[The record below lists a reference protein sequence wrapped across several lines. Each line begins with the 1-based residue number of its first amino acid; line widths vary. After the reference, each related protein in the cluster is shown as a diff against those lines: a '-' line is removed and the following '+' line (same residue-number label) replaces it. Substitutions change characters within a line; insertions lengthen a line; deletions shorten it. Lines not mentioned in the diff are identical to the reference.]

1 MSNTINNNSESET
14 NNSEIEAN
22 RDLLATT
29 SNSQELKQNDVPK
42 MKPLK
47 LWISSEWFIP
57 IDNKG
62 MCIGTCF
69 EGALGFVIQLKS
81 ERGSAVALKLPR
93 LMGETY
99 RENAYINELMEKE
112 LWAVKEVF
120 EGEPIKVNPEKL
132 LAFFGAGEL
141 RGLINTAGGNENAK
155 KWHNSLVFVH
165 YKKGQN
171 PQFCL
176 VKYDEKTEK
185 VEIFPPESKCPIK
198 SDKEYKMLIE
208 NRKSDQGKDWAETIL
223 VACEKSD
230 DIEKNEL
237 EIFSINKLKNQDKEI
252 WYTSIPS
259 IKYGWAP
266 GTLQQTISCKQRGEW
281 KIKEH
286 LDLAERLCQGLDA
299 LHSKEML
306 HADLRPANVVYR
318 GDETSPDNYFLADYG
333 SFARKTPYAAGNSTN
348 LGQTIIGPAIGGERT
363 SPFYA
368 PERCLGREREEADI
382 AIVYPDVGDSLYIIL
397 GWRSELI
404 NPQSNK
410 PDQEKIKSLIE
421 QNLDQENREDDSKTL
436 LDKGDRIQVREFIF
450 EVEEI
455 ERNVENKQ
463 ILKCNTRVWK
473 IYQNRIVVRYDDT
486 FEDMEWFPIPRTIEL
501 LQWSVATDI
510 YSLGAVIL
518 YSVFYDSTHIA
529 ERNRKENSSQIEEE
543 FRQMLN
549 YLSSPP
555 YFNSIWSEIEELRIQ
570 LERHLENDNLS
581 PTQFANTLYI
591 NPGTSTDEPEIDPIH
606 PIEEENNTIE
616 YTTQKKKD
624 QKTLQE
630 KVIEISS
637 LITQTVPGARWLI
650 STLNYDLG
658 RFIFFIHFIFCCL
671 HRRSELQKETDMMNE
686 FPFCANRLESPN
698 ENGAAYKAKQR
709 LKFIKEKI
717 IIKGALNSLIFK
729 SKDIPEFE
737 PRPDTILSLEL
748 IKSEKKREEIK
759 NIIKEF
765 LGEEDFPLNLF
776 VKRKA
781 SIEKLKNDLQQI
793 EK

>member
-14 NNSEIEAN
+14 KNS
-22 RDLLATT
+22 D
-29 SNSQELKQNDVPK
+29 

-47 LWISSEWFIP
+47 LWVSSEWFIP

-69 EGALGFVIQLKS
+69 EGALGFVIKLES
-81 ERGSAVALKLPR
+81 EHGSTVALKLPR

-120 EGEPIKVNPEKL
+120 ESEPIKVNPEKL

-165 YKKGQN
+165 YTKGQN
-171 PQFCL
+171 PEFCL
-176 VKYDEKTEK
+176 VKYDKNTEN
-185 VEIFPPESKCPIK
+185 VEIFPPESECPIK
-198 SDKEYKMLIE
+198 SNTAYKMLIE
-208 NRKSDQGKDWAETIL
+208 NSKSDQGKDWAETIL
-223 VACEKSD
+223 VAYDKSD
-230 DIEKNEL
+230 DTEKNEL
-237 EIFSINKLKNQDKEI
+237 EIFSIKKLKNQDKEI

-259 IKYGWAP
+259 IKYAWAP

-299 LHSKEML
+299 LHSKQML

-318 GDETSPDNYFLADYG
+318 GDKTSPDNYFLADYG
-333 SFARKTPYAAGNSTN
+333 SFARTTPYAAGSLKNF
-348 LGQTIIGPAIGGERT
+348 GQTIIGPAIGGERT

-382 AIVYPDVGDSLYIIL
+382 AIVYPDAGDSLYIIL

-410 PDQEKIKSLIE
+410 PDREKIKSLIDK
-421 QNLDQENREDDSKTL
+421 NLNSENREDDSKTL
-436 LDKGDRIQVREFIF
+436 LDKGDRIQVREYIF
-450 EVEEI
+450 EVEEV
-455 ERNVENKQ
+455 ERNVQNKQ

-473 IYQNRIVVRYDDT
+473 IYQNRIVVRHDNT
-486 FEDMEWFPIPRTIEL
+486 FEDLEWFPIPRTIEL

-518 YSVFYDSTHIA
+518 YSVFYESKHIA
-529 ERNRKENSSQIEEE
+529 ERNSKENSSQIEEE

-555 YFNSIWSEIEELRIQ
+555 YFNSIWSEIEQLRIQ
-570 LERHLENDNLS
+570 LEKHLENDNLS
-581 PTQFANTLYI
+581 PTEFANTIYP
-591 NPGTSTDEPEIDPIH
+591 NPGRSTEKSDKLPVHKIGK
-606 PIEEENNTIE
+606 ENNTIE
-616 YTTQKKKD
+616 YKIQKKKD

-650 STLNYDLG
+650 STLDYDLG

-671 HRRSELQKETDMMNE
+671 HRRSDLQKEKDRINK
-686 FPFCANRLESPN
+686 FPFCENRLESPN
-698 ENGAAYKAKQR
+698 ENGAANTAKQR
-709 LKFIKEKI
+709 LK
-717 IIKGALNSLIFK
+717 S
-729 SKDIPEFE
+729 
-737 PRPDTILSLEL
+737 
-748 IKSEKKREEIK
+748 
-759 NIIKEF
+759 
-765 LGEEDFPLNLF
+765 
-776 VKRKA
+776 
-781 SIEKLKNDLQQI
+781 
-793 EK
+793 